1 MAVVAGPQLQPSISD
16 AVASLA
22 AGGPK
27 TGLEA
32 SLALVVNKWQ
42 QISKSKKRA
51 MVQANAAWLRTMQTA
66 VNKTMIISEILDPRT
81 RALIQVNPLGPLVWT
96 MCCGHLPHVSDLL
109 STYQQPKVPI
119 IQSQA

>member
-1 MAVVAGPQLQPSISD
+1 MAVIAGSQLQPSISD

-42 QISKSKKRA
+42 QISKSKRA

-81 RALIQVNPLGPLVWT
+81 RALIQVKT
-96 MCCGHLPHVSDLL
+96 
-109 STYQQPKVPI
+109 
-119 IQSQA
+119 